1 MATKSLGV
9 LTLDLVAKVGGFVQ
23 GMDKA
28 ERSSAKWRKQVESDL
43 RTIGSAMAGAAAVA
57 AGAAAI
63 MVKSGI
69 DNAAEVGR
77 LAQLAG
83 ETNREFQRQAAGART
98 VGIENDKLADIF
110 KDVGDKVGDFLQTGA
125 GPLQDFFEN
134 IGPKVGITAD
144 EFRNLSGSQVL
155 GKYVDALDKA
165 GLSQSEMTFYMEA
178 LASDATALLPLLRND
193 AKEMSALADQA
204 ENLGLVLDDTTI
216 KQAKEFQN
224 NLDVLG
230 RVVGSVGSQIAADL
244 LPDLVQLTE
253 ELKDPETVKAAQAM
267 ARGITTAFGWIIS
280 GAKNTVGFLQW
291 AAESAAAFMNGIA
304 ADDVVRLQKEIER
317 LEEMKNSS
325 FLDRTILFGRD
336 GLVEYYDDAELDAE
350 LTKLRGAL
358 ESALSN
364 SAIQLPKMPELT
376 NVNLGPG
383 PGGGAVDTPAGGGST
398 DSAGPALAGIS
409 RVTELPKDDLLDYA
423 AIVERVGVVV
433 RASWSD
439 QSQALYE
446 YQQQVETLREGLL
459 AGVISEDQYNE
470 TVAQLEARN
479 ELFAE
484 MDAELLDS
492 TGSFWEEYLKAAE
505 EGLTSFDE
513 LAASVIENFSG
524 QMGNA
529 FESMV
534 FDAETLEEAFA
545 GIAESML
552 RSIVNALGQ
561 MAAQWLAYQA
571 VQMLVGKTT
580 QASGASAVAA
590 NAQAGALL
598 SGINAFASTAA
609 IPIVGPAMAPAAM
622 AAALAVTEPMAA
634 AVATAGL
641 AGMAHDGIDK
651 VPATGTWLLEKGE
664 RVTTAETS
672 AKMDRVLEDIRSGQ
686 RSSGG
691 DSGGLKNLRIENR
704 LDVDGISD
712 ALAASGSFERT
723 LVNLISA
730 NSSAIRQAL
739 ND

>member
-144 EFRNLSGSQVL
+144 EFRDLSGSQVL

-193 AKEMSALADQA
+193 AKEMNALAEQA

-216 KQAKEFQN
+216 KQAKEFKN

-230 RVVGSVGSQIAADL
+230 GVVSSVGTQIAADL

-336 GLVEYYDDAELDAE
+336 GLIEYYDDAELDAE

-358 ESALSN
+358 ELAM
-364 SAIQLPKMPELT
+364 AGTVVQLPKMPELT
-376 NVNLGPG
+376 NTDLGPG
-383 PGGGAVDTPAGGGST
+383 PGGGATDAPAGGGGA
-398 DSAGPALAGIS
+398 DSGGPALAGIS
-409 RVTELPKDDLLDYA
+409 RVIELPKDDLLDYA
-423 AIVERVGVVV
+423 AIAERVGVVV

-459 AGVISEDQYNE
+459 AGVLSEDQYNE

-686 RSSGG
+686 RSSS

-723 LVNLISA
+723 VVNLISA